1 MADIKFLDKY
11 QSELLLENIKTL
23 KWKVIIMIMLD
34 CGLRVSETINL
45 KYKNFD
51 FKKELILVESLKKRE
66 KKLIRKVPI
75 SKRLYKLLA
84 EYLSKKNNIN
94 GEDYLF
100 PSQYYPG
107 KPIQRYAVNKFL
119 ENLNKSKLHF
129 DFLNPHCL
137 RHSFGTNHISNGTP
151 LENIKTMLGHT
162 KYDTTLIYAD
172 IPTEILR
179 RNINKVNDKKDSFL
193 TVVWK
198 KLGVIK
204 EDNKKISINFHK
216 DNFSIGRISEFETL
230 ANNAK
235 KGINTILLGP
245 IGVGKSHL
253 LDNIKT
259 DRKILKIDD
268 LSGIKQT
275 LGQLLL
281 YLYDNDK
288 EHCKQLIYGDL
299 DMSSVKVKINKL
311 SIKNISDEIK
321 KIVDQKE
328 YILSIDSVDG
338 ITPKGI
344 QLIEELK
351 DHFIIFACARMIKI
365 DRSSFVWNF
374 DRIDVKPLERAK
386 AIELIAK
393 LSYDIQV
400 EDQILFRNHIFEQSN
415 GNPRVIFEII
425 DRYRREPVITNEV
438 VKQIRHTASL
448 KEIDMTFVLFIG
460 FGCLYV
466 LRYMS
471 REVDNDGLRF
481 IGGIALVLMLLSR
494 QLLSFTK
501 KKFI

>member
-1 MADIKFLDKY
+1 MSEIKFLDKY
-11 QSELLLENIKTL
+11 QTELLLDSIKTQ

-34 CGLRVSETINL
+34 CGLRVSETITL
-45 KYKNFD
+45 KYKHFD
-51 FKKELILVESLKKRE
+51 FKKELIIVESLKKRG
-66 KKLIRKVPI
+66 KKITRKVPI
-75 SKRLYKLLA
+75 SKRLYRELA
-84 EYLSKKNNIN
+84 TYLGKKNNIT

-107 KPIQRYAVNKFL
+107 KPIQRFAVNKFL

-129 DFLNPHCL
+129 EFCNPHSL
-137 RHSFGTNHISNGTP
+137 RHSFGTHHIANGTP

-179 RNINKVNDKKDSFL
+179 RNIDKVNDKKQSFL
-193 TVVWK
+193 TRIGRK
-198 KLGVIK
+198 FGLI
-204 EDNKKISINFHK
+204 ENDNKKISINFHK
-216 DNFSIGRISEFETL
+216 DNFSIGRLKEFEIL
-230 ANNAK
+230 QNNAE
-235 KGINTILLGP
+235 KGINTVLLGD

-253 LDNIKT
+253 LEHIKT

-268 LSGIKQT
+268 LTGIKQT
-275 LGQLLL
+275 LAQLLL

-299 DMSSVKVKINKL
+299 DMNSVKVKINKL
-311 SIKNISDEIK
+311 SVKNIAEEIK
-321 KIVDQKE
+321 KIIDHKE
-328 YILSIDSVDG
+328 YILSIDSVDN

-351 DHFIIFACARMIKI
+351 DHFIIFAAARSIKI

-374 DRIDVKPLERAK
+374 DRLDIKPLERAK

-400 EDQILFRNHIFEQSN
+400 EDQVLFRNHIYEQSN

-460 FGCLYV
+460 FGLLYV

>member
-1 MADIKFLDKY
+1 MSEIKFLDKY
-11 QSELLLENIKTL
+11 QSELLLESIKNPKYKL
-23 KWKVIIMIMLD
+23 IVLIMLD
-34 CGLRVSETINL
+34 CGLRVTEACTL
-45 KYKNFD
+45 QYKHFD
-51 FKKELILVESLKKRE
+51 FKKEILVVESLKKRG
-66 KKLIRKVPI
+66 KKITRKVPI
-75 SKRLYKLLA
+75 SKRLYMLLA
-84 EYLSKKNNIN
+84 DYLSKKKNIS
-94 GEDYLF
+94 GDDYLF
-100 PSQYYPG
+100 ESTMNPG
-107 KPIQRYAVNKFL
+107 KPIQRFAVSKYL
-119 ENLNKSKLHF
+119 EVLNKKHLHF
-129 DFLNPHCL
+129 PFLNAHSL
-137 RHSFGTNHISNGTP
+137 RHSFGTHHIASGTP

-179 RNINKVNDKKDSFL
+179 RNVDKVSDKKDSFL

-198 KLGVIK
+198 KLGLIEK
-204 EDNKKISINFHK
+204 HHKKISLNFHK
-216 DNFSIGRISEFETL
+216 EHFSIGRLNEFATL
-230 ANNAK
+230 EDNAR

-245 IGVGKSHL
+245 IGVGKTHL
-253 LDNIKT
+253 LDNFKT
-259 DRKILKIDD
+259 DRKMLKIDD
-268 LSGIKQT
+268 LTGIKQT
-275 LGQLLL
+275 LGQILL

-299 DMSSVKVKINKL
+299 DMMAVKVKVNKL
-311 SIKNISDEIK
+311 SVKNIADEIK
-321 KIVDQKE
+321 KIVDPKE
-328 YILSIDSVDG
+328 YILSIDTVEN

-344 QLIEELK
+344 TLIEELK
-351 DHFIIFACARMIKI
+351 DHFIIFAAARQIKI

-386 AIELIAK
+386 AIELISRI
-393 LSYDIQV
+393 SYDVQV

-460 FGCLYV
+460 FGLLYV

-471 REVDNDGLRF
+471 REVDNDALRF

>member
-1 MADIKFLDKY
+1 LI
-11 QSELLLENIKTL
+11 EN
-23 KWKVIIMIMLD
+23 
-34 CGLRVSETINL
+34 
-45 KYKNFD
+45 
-51 FKKELILVESLKKRE
+51 
-66 KKLIRKVPI
+66 
-75 SKRLYKLLA
+75 
-84 EYLSKKNNIN
+84 
-94 GEDYLF
+94 
-100 PSQYYPG
+100 
-107 KPIQRYAVNKFL
+107 
-119 ENLNKSKLHF
+119 
-129 DFLNPHCL
+129 
-137 RHSFGTNHISNGTP
+137 
-151 LENIKTMLGHT
+151 
-162 KYDTTLIYAD
+162 
-172 IPTEILR
+172 
-179 RNINKVNDKKDSFL
+179 
-193 TVVWK
+193 
-198 KLGVIK
+198 
-204 EDNKKISINFHK
+204 DNKKISINFHK
-216 DNFSIGRISEFETL
+216 DNFSIGRLKEFEIL
-230 ANNAK
+230 QNNAE
-235 KGINTILLGP
+235 KGINTVLLGD

-253 LDNIKT
+253 LEHIKT

-268 LSGIKQT
+268 LTGIKQT
-275 LGQLLL
+275 LAQLLL

-299 DMSSVKVKINKL
+299 DMNSVKVKINKL
-311 SIKNISDEIK
+311 SVKNIAEEIK
-321 KIVDQKE
+321 KIIDHKE
-328 YILSIDSVDG
+328 YILSIDSGDN

-351 DHFIIFACARMIKI
+351 DHFIIFAAARSIKI

-374 DRIDVKPLERAK
+374 DRLDIKPLERAK

-400 EDQILFRNHIFEQSN
+400 EDQVLFRNHIYEQSN

-460 FGCLYV
+460 FGLLYV